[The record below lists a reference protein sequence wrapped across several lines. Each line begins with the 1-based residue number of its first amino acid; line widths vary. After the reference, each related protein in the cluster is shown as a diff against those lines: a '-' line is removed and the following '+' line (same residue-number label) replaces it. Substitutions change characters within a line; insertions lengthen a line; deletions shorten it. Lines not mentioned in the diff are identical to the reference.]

1 MDWGTNHRK
10 DWKMKKVFICMMI
23 AVVLGLVGCALFEPE
38 PPEIVIPE
46 VPPWAEEI
54 APVEVPEV
62 PQIIEGKT
70 DADVP
75 MGTFGGDK

>member
-1 MDWGTNHRK
+1 MK
-10 DWKMKKVFICMMI
+10 MKMKKLFICII
-23 AVVLGLVGCALFEPE
+23 AVGMFGCALFEPE

-46 VPPWAEEI
+46 LPPGVQEEI
-54 APVEVPEV
+54 VPVEVPEV

-70 DADVP
+70 DAEVP